1 MWKKYGEM
9 ESVCG
14 YFHLVV
20 GFLRIS
26 MICHSFWMIS
36 HHQKALRAFLWTS
49 QRPLAEP
56 WWSLGGLWGDLVV
69 LQGTFWAPWD
79 PVGEPLGRPWGHPVL
94 LLGDFGHRGT
104 P

>member
-1 MWKKYGEM
+1 
-9 ESVCG
+9 
-14 YFHLVV
+14 
-20 GFLRIS
+20 
-26 MICHSFWMIS
+26 MICHSFWMDS

-94 LLGDFGHRGT
+94 LLGDFGHLGT